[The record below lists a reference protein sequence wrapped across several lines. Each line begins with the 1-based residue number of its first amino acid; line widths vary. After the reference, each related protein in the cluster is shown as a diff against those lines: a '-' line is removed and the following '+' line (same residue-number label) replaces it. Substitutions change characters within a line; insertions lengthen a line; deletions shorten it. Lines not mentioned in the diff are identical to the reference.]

1 MLQGYATKNGTGIS
15 IYGDY
20 GDLKNLYNV
29 VHTIATSLD
38 SENKRTKGQH
48 QLLMN
53 FAYEIRKAYSGQRLN
68 DKIYLD
74 GNQHEMQYFGFNLVW
89 TDVLIF
95 IATLR
100 YNAGFI
106 QTNKLNQA
114 ILYILEYIIEEA
126 LFIYDPDG
134 ANVIKHYIG
143 QRINITNEYAFIIYQ
158 AIHLKF
164 IKERASKKRFRDI
177 PKLVG
182 NYFSE
187 WKKEYIDL
195 IAEFHVSALE
205 QNCEI
210 TDLEFEDFPD
220 IKW

>member
-20 GDLKNLYNV
+20 ADLKSLYGT

-38 SENKRTKGQH
+38 SENNRTKGQH

-74 GNQHEMQYFGFNLVW
+74 GNQHEVQYFGFNVVW
-89 TDVLIF
+89 TDILIF
-95 IATLR
+95 IAALR
-100 YNAGFI
+100 HNAGFI

-114 ILYILEYIIEEA
+114 CLYTLEHIVEEA
-126 LFIYDPDG
+126 LFVYDPQG
-134 ANVIKHYIG
+134 ANVIKHFIG
-143 QRINITNEYAFIIYQ
+143 QRININNEYSFIIYQ

-164 IKERASKKRFRDI
+164 VKERPSKKRFRDI
-177 PKLVG
+177 PRLVG

-187 WKKEYIDL
+187 WQNEYKDL
-195 IAEFHVSALE
+195 ITHFHLSALE

-210 TDLEFEDFPD
+210 ADLEFDDFPD